1 MILDYLKPQAYLSK
15 EEERELIFRC
25 KNDDLKAKERLI
37 LSNIKYVY
45 SQAKRMTKNKDLI
58 DELVVDGVIG
68 MLKAISSFDLSKS
81 NRFITF
87 SSYWIQNEM
96 YDTLYSRNS
105 SVHFSNSKAREAAK
119 LLKIINKRAGF
130 CDSEELIRDLAY
142 EFSCSEKEICQL
154 INLASPH
161 ISLDAK
167 ISSDSKYNLL
177 DLQENTQLSPEDEY
191 MRKAEIESLLNA
203 INQLSAAE
211 KDVLI
216 RHYGLYNQPVQTFE
230 EIAEVQKKSKARI
243 HQIEKTA
250 KAKLILKLA

>member
-250 KAKLILKLA
+250 KAKLILKLV

>member
-1 MILDYLKPQAYLSK
+1 
-15 EEERELIFRC
+15 
-25 KNDDLKAKERLI
+25 
-37 LSNIKYVY
+37 
-45 SQAKRMTKNKDLI
+45 MTKNKELI
-58 DELVVDGVIG
+58 DELVMDGIIG
-68 MLKAISSFDLSKS
+68 MLKAISSFDLSKN

-87 SSYWIQNEM
+87 ASYWIQNEM
-96 YDTLYSRNS
+96 YETLYSRNS
-105 SVHFSNSKAREAAK
+105 SIHFSNSKAREAAK
-119 LLKIINKRAGF
+119 LLKTINKKSEF
-130 CDSEELIRDLAY
+130 CDSEELIRDLEY
-142 EFSCSEKEICQL
+142 EFCCSEKEIHQL